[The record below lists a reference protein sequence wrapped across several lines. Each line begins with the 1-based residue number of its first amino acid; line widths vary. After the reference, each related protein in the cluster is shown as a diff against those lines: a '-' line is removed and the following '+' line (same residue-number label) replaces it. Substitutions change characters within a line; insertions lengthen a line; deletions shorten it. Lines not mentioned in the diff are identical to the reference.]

1 MDEIEGGNQYKNSIY
16 ANAEYTAEATVG
28 DFMNDLKK
36 KNLLD
41 IFKSPKIMLWVFLI
55 CLYLDK

>member
-16 ANAEYTAEATVG
+16 ANAEYMAEKTVG
-28 DFMNDLKK
+28 GFMNDLKK

-41 IFKSPKIMLWVFLI
+41 
-55 CLYLDK
+55 